1 MTNVVTSLR
10 RDPAVAVAVFAL
22 WALLALFVLYPLAT
36 LLARVLFDH
45 GTFTTAGIAAVLT
58 DKHQVRA
65 FWNSLLL
72 ALLVGIGGTLIGFLF
87 AFTAARGR
95 LPRPLLTA
103 IDAAVLLPLVSPPF
117 TTAIAMIFSFGP
129 RGLITYELLGLKGVT
144 VYGLTSTLFSEILT
158 YFPIAY
164 LTLRPL
170 LAGIDSNLEGMA
182 LSLGASRWR
191 VFRTVTLPLCVPGL
205 ANAFLLLFAAS
216 LADFATPLI
225 LAGNQFP
232 VLPTQAY
239 LQITGLFD
247 LRGGAALSF
256 VLLFPALIVFLLQR
270 YWVSRR
276 FYVTVTGK
284 GAGQTPFD
292 SIAPAVRYVLLA
304 ACGSVAIVILYFYAL
319 LVYASVVMALGAN
332 HTLTLSHYRVIF
344 TDGWKAIR
352 DTLIIAGLA
361 MPLGGL
367 YGVLLGYLVTRKAF
381 VGRRTMELVSMINYA
396 LPGTIVGIAYLIA
409 FNDPPIELTGTALII
424 IACYIFR
431 YGPTGIRATVALLQQ
446 IDKSLEEASQG
457 LGAGSGTTFR
467 RVTLPLILPAFFAGL
482 GVVFI
487 RSMTA
492 ISATIFLVSISW
504 TLITVKILEN
514 MTELSL
520 GPAAAFSVLVVVIVF
535 VVIALIG
542 RMLRWFRA
550 PGLAPM
556 TSVLGG

>member
-1 MTNVVTSLR
+1 
-10 RDPAVAVAVFAL
+10 
-22 WALLALFVLYPLAT
+22 
-36 LLARVLFDH
+36 
-45 GTFTTAGIAAVLT
+45 
-58 DKHQVRA
+58 
-65 FWNSLLL
+65 
-72 ALLVGIGGTLIGFLF
+72 
-87 AFTAARGR
+87 
-95 LPRPLLTA
+95 
-103 IDAAVLLPLVSPPF
+103 
-117 TTAIAMIFSFGP
+117 
-129 RGLITYELLGLKGVT
+129 LLGLKGVT

-446 IDKSLEEASQG
+446 IDNSLEEASQG

-520 GPAAAFSVLVVVIVF
+520 GPAAAFSVLVVAIVF